1 MPDASIVKIAG
12 GRVSTSAL
20 RQVDSRLGSH
30 RCSKR
35 FFIIII
41 IITIINNMLFD
52 NYIVIDIYAFAYVVM
67 MLWGAISQAEI
78 VKLYYTVISVLYI
91 YIVYMCIW
99 AVRVI

>member
-41 IITIINNMLFD
+41 IIIIIINNMLFD

-91 YIVYMCIW
+91 
-99 AVRVI
+99 